1 MTPDP
6 NTAFGPPPL
15 QTPITADTPDQ
26 FGIPHQLRTE
36 LPATGRLNTPWAAWF
51 NKLFEFLGTRNWV
64 PYFPTTA
71 DLTATSFDATYSVA
85 GKTVFVKIFVIGTG
99 TGVGFVTLD
108 LPVVPKGNQF
118 LPAQAAVSGTQVP
131 VWTIMSPTTNQVT
144 VELFSGSFTA
154 GQPVGII
161 VEGSYEAQ

>member
-1 MTPDP
+1 MPDS

-64 PYFPTTA
+64 EFTTTTS
-71 DLTATSFDATYSVA
+71 DLTGIIAQQCSYSVA
-85 GKTVFVKIFVIGTG
+85 GKTVFLKLYIVGTG
-99 TGVGFVTLD
+99 TGFGFVTLT
-108 LPVVPKGNQF
+108 LPPGIFFKGHQIIPSVVELAGG
-118 LPAQAAVSGTQVP
+118 AVTS
-131 VWTIMSPTTNQVT
+131 WTILTGTTVT
-144 VELFSGSFTA
+144 VELFSGSFT
-154 GQPVGII
+154 GLVTIHL
-161 VEGSYEAQ
+161 EGAVEAQ